1 MENVLFKI
9 SPLDDV
15 KFIKVN
21 ELSAVTNPVFF
32 NKYNS
37 PTSDGLLSNDI
48 FGITRDERANTFA
61 YIDLGDEIFMHP
73 LHYRIW
79 KKLDS
84 KISDIVHGTKK
95 FKINSAG
102 EFVEDPEGDNGF
114 KFLKN
119 NLDKIKFKSTGSI
132 KRDNNITFLK
142 ENKDTMFIKNMIVI
156 PAYYRDV
163 NTEGGYIG
171 VGEINKLYNSLIIA
185 VRSLKESSEYG
196 LTLSQSI
203 RGRIQDTIVSIYAW
217 FGTEP
222 NIPSKKG
229 IIKRAN
235 LSKTTD
241 YGSRLVLSAPNLKV
255 EDLDDLYVDMDY
267 SAIPLASI
275 CVNFFPYMI
284 HYIRRF
290 FENEFAG
297 QPYYNYIDKAGNK
310 KQAKVKDY
318 QIEFSDDRIK
328 KELDRY
334 IFGFSNRLI
343 PIEVPIEKD
352 SSNKNIGKIYMR
364 FKGFNISEEEYSKL
378 PSGIVPL
385 LDRKLTWCDVF
396 YMAALEVTK
405 DKMVLLTRFPIDS
418 FYNQFPTKI
427 VVSSTKV
434 TEPMVYNMY
443 GNNIIARNYPKIRDE
458 DIGSNTSNMFVDTL
472 QICNAYLV
480 SCGGDYD
487 GDQMTVKSIYS
498 TEANQELE
506 KQLNSKIHY
515 IALGGSNIMTV
526 TNEGM
531 QALYNLTLVLP
542 DDKKR
547 LTEKVE

>member
-1 MENVLFKI
+1 
-9 SPLDDV
+9 
-15 KFIKVN
+15 
-21 ELSAVTNPVFF
+21 
-32 NKYNS
+32 
-37 PTSDGLLSNDI
+37 
-48 FGITRDERANTFA
+48 
-61 YIDLGDEIFMHP
+61 
-73 LHYRIW
+73 
-79 KKLDS
+79 
-84 KISDIVHGTKK
+84 
-95 FKINSAG
+95 
-102 EFVEDPEGDNGF
+102 
-114 KFLKN
+114 
-119 NLDKIKFKSTGSI
+119 
-132 KRDNNITFLK
+132 
-142 ENKDTMFIKNMIVI
+142 MFIKNMIII

-185 VRSLKESSEYG
+185 VRSLKESAEYG

-267 SAIPLASI
+267 SAIPLSSI

-343 PIEVPIEKD
+343 PIEVPIERD

-364 FKGFNISEEEYSKL
+364 FKGFNLSEDEYSKL
-378 PSGIVPL
+378 PSGMVPL
-385 LDRKLTWCDVF
+385 LDRKLTWCDIF

-443 GNNIIARNYPKIRDE
+443 GNNIIARNYPRIRDE
-458 DIGSNTSNMFVDTL
+458 DIGTDTSNMFVDTL

-515 IALGGSNIMTV
+515 IALGGSNIMSV

-542 DDKKR
+542 DDKNR